1 MHGLGSLQVVDIQYN
16 ESVRWSTV
24 LHEQSWRSNIYKSKQ
39 PFVMQYKLYLP
50 WRQTAECISFS
61 RNATC
66 PRYKKLSCRRQTARY
81 FVSLNISLSHS
92 RSLKVIRNGTIR
104 KLGYGF
110 LFAFHSKYGYILYCF
125 RDKASYWSN
134 IKIFTARYIMHKRG
148 ICQHA
153 VSVCLSVR
161 LSRSWVAPKRIKVS
175 SNFFHHVLAK
185 PV

>member
-61 RNATC
+61 HNATC

-92 RSLKVIRNGTIR
+92 RSFEMVPFES
-104 KLGYGF
+104 LGMVSYSPFIVNMAISCIVSEIKQGIGRISRF
-110 LFAFHSKYGYILYCF
+110 LL
-125 RDKASYWSN
+125 RDTLCIS
-134 IKIFTARYIMHKRG
+134 
-148 ICQHA
+148 A
-153 VSVCLSVR
+153 VYVSMRCLSVCLSVC
-161 LSRSWVAPKRIKVS
+161 
-175 SNFFHHVLAK
+175 HVRELRQNE
-185 PV
+185 